1 MKSFFTIALL
11 SILSIPCSF
20 LQAQDKSAVPTL
32 IGTGVYTGETLPLKD
47 LPAITPAE
55 YQIMQEKADQKL
67 LNKKLR
73 LRSYPFSETALPK
86 GPDAVWQKTM
96 GVNGSQKAPLVNFD
110 GQTSP
115 YYPPDCNGVVGPNHY
130 MQTINSTY
138 AIYNKSGTLVAG
150 PTNMNLLFGT
160 VTGSG
165 CNDGDPLILY
175 DEQASRWLAVE
186 FSICGA
192 NDYMLIAVS
201 TTSDPTG
208 TWNKYSFDVADMP
221 DYEKFGIWQDG
232 YYMGDNNSA
241 SNDIYVFQRSVMLA
255 GGASPGMVA
264 FKNPNRPTSIDGF
277 MCVPPADNDG
287 AFAPTG
293 APGIFVAFND
303 DAIAGGADQLWI
315 YELAVNWTTPA
326 SSTFSRVQQL
336 AVSAFDSNFGADW
349 TNIAQPGTTQQLDA
363 IPQVIMN
370 IPQYRNFG
378 TYQTLV
384 CCHSVDVDNTDHA
397 GIRWYEL
404 RRGTQTSGNWSI
416 RQQGTYAPDANSR
429 WMGSIALNGSGK
441 IGLGYSI
448 SSSTVYPGI
457 RYTGQSGAAY
467 SAGTG
472 VLDIPETVIQTGAY
486 SQTAAERWGD
496 YSAISIDPLDDQ
508 TFWFTTE
515 YIGSGGA
522 RKSKIA
528 SFKLAN
534 DPLVTTL
541 AATAI
546 TSSTATLNGS
556 VNPNGLSTTYYFQYG
571 TTISYGTN
579 TTTVSA
585 GSGSSTIAVLA
596 SITSLIPGTTYHF
609 RLVATNSD
617 GTANGSDLLLTPG
630 AATVSTTAASSIA
643 MNSATSGG
651 SVTLEGGSTVTA
663 RGVCW
668 NTSINPVVTGSH
680 TTDGAGLGSFTS
692 SITGLTANTT
702 YHVRAYATNANG
714 TFYGEDLTF
723 NTLCGI
729 FTLPFTE
736 SFTNAVIP
744 NCWSQLDNQGNGQVW
759 QFGVI
764 TGYTPLPALTGNYAY
779 LNSDAYGTGN
789 SQNAD
794 LITPTL
800 DLSGYATV
808 NLAYKHY
815 FRFYTGSS
823 AKVYYSTNN
832 GSTWTLLSTYTATSS
847 PNPTAISQAVNAVAG
862 SSAVR
867 FKWNYTGAYG
877 YYWGIDDVNVTGTIL
892 LPTVTT
898 TAASA
903 IAATTST
910 SGGNVT
916 AAGSSTVT
924 ARGVCWATTANPI
937 ATGSHTTDGSGTGV
951 FTSAITGLNSATLY
965 HVRAYATN
973 TSGTSYGSDL
983 QFTTLASLPVIS
995 TTTPTSITTTTASS
1009 GGNVSGMGG
1018 ATVTARGVCWAT
1030 TLNPTIAGSH
1040 TTDGS
1045 GLGVFTSAITSLIP
1059 NTLYHVRAFAT
1070 NSNGTAY
1077 GSDLQFTTAA
1087 APTLNVTPS
1096 NQNVSSVAGNTTFT
1110 VTSNTTWTVVCD
1122 AVWCS
1127 VPASGTGNGPV
1138 AAIYTVNT
1146 SVISRTAHITVTV
1159 TGLAPVTVTVT
1170 QAGATPTLT
1179 VTPPIQNVTHQ
1190 SGATAFDVLSNTNWS
1205 DESDAVWCTAT
1216 PSGSGNG
1223 TITATYLENTGY
1235 VSRTAHITVSVSGIP
1250 SVEVAL
1256 QQSGADTLLT
1266 VTLFPEGL
1274 FNGTGLNKAHNGS
1287 GEQFAGNIADQITI
1301 EIHSS
1306 VTPYDLVTSALVAYL
1321 NTLGVATV
1329 VIPASLNGLHYIVV
1343 KHRNSIETW
1352 SEIPVLFGN
1361 GSVAYDFT
1369 DLQTRAF
1376 GSNLKP
1382 SGGKFVFPTGDVN
1395 QDGVIDSSD
1404 LVAIDNL
1411 AASFGTG
1418 YVPED
1423 LNGDGAIN
1431 AVDILI
1437 AITNAAEFVKSI
1449 KP

>member
-1 MKSFFTIALL
+1 
-11 SILSIPCSF
+11 
-20 LQAQDKSAVPTL
+20 
-32 IGTGVYTGETLPLKD
+32 
-47 LPAITPAE
+47 
-55 YQIMQEKADQKL
+55 
-67 LNKKLR
+67 
-73 LRSYPFSETALPK
+73 
-86 GPDAVWQKTM
+86 
-96 GVNGSQKAPLVNFD
+96 
-110 GQTSP
+110 
-115 YYPPDCNGVVGPNHY
+115 
-130 MQTINSTY
+130 
-138 AIYNKSGTLVAG
+138 
-150 PTNMNLLFGT
+150 
-160 VTGSG
+160 
-165 CNDGDPLILY
+165 
-175 DEQASRWLAVE
+175 
-186 FSICGA
+186 
-192 NDYMLIAVS
+192 
-201 TTSDPTG
+201 
-208 TWNKYSFDVADMP
+208 
-221 DYEKFGIWQDG
+221 
-232 YYMGDNNSA
+232 
-241 SNDIYVFQRSVMLA
+241 
-255 GGASPGMVA
+255 
-264 FKNPNRPTSIDGF
+264 
-277 MCVPPADNDG
+277 
-287 AFAPTG
+287 
-293 APGIFVAFND
+293 D
-303 DAIAGGADQLWI
+303 DAIGGGADQLWI

-336 AVSAFDSNFGADW
+336 AVSAFDSNFGNDW

-397 GIRWYEL
+397 GVRWYEL

-429 WMGSIALNGSGK
+429 WMGSISLNGSGK

-486 SQTAAERWGD
+486 SQTGAERWGD

-534 DPLVTTL
+534 DPTVTTL

-546 TSSTATLNGS
+546 TSTTATLNGN

-579 TTTVSA
+579 TTSVSA
-585 GSGSSTIAVLA
+585 GSGSGSLAVSA
-596 SITSLIPGTTYHF
+596 SITGLIPGTTYHF

-617 GTANGSDLLLTPG
+617 GTSNGSDLLLIPG
-630 AATVSTTAASSIA
+630 AATLSTTAVSSVG
-643 MNSATSGG
+643 MNSVASGG
-651 SVTLEGGSTVTA
+651 SVILDGGSTVTA

-668 NTSINPVVTGSH
+668 NTSINPVVTGLH
-680 TTDGAGLGSFTS
+680 TTDGAGLGTFTS
-692 SITGLTANTT
+692 SIAGLLANTT
-702 YHVRAYATNANG
+702 YHVRAYATNSNG

-736 SFTNAVIP
+736 SFTNTSIP
-744 NCWSQLDNQGNGQVW
+744 NCWTQSDNQGNGQIW
-759 QFGVI
+759 QFGTI
-764 TGYTPLPALTGNYAY
+764 TGYTSLPALTGNYAY
-779 LNSDAYGTGN
+779 LNSDAYGVGN

-800 DLSGYATV
+800 DLSAYATV
-808 NLAYKHY
+808 NLAFKHY
-815 FRFYTGSS
+815 FRYYSPSS

-832 GSTWTLLSTYTATSS
+832 GSTWTLISTYSATSS

-867 FKWNYTGAYG
+867 FKWNYTGTYA
-877 YYWGIDDVNVTGTIL
+877 YYWGIDDINITGTIS
-892 LPTVTT
+892 LPTLTT

-973 TSGTSYGSDL
+973 TSGTSYGSEL
-983 QFTTLASLPVIS
+983 QFTTLASLPVVS
-995 TTTPTSITTTTASS
+995 TTTPNAITTTTAAS
-1009 GGNVSGMGG
+1009 GGNVSGDGG
-1018 ATVTARGVCWAT
+1018 ATVIARGVCWSS

-1059 NTLYHVRAFAT
+1059 NTLYHVRAYAT
-1070 NSNGTAY
+1070 NSIGTAY
-1077 GSDLQFTTAA
+1077 GNDLQFTTAA
-1087 APTLNVTPS
+1087 APTLSVTPS

-1110 VTSNTTWTVVCD
+1110 VTSNTSWTVVSD

-1127 VPASGTGNGPV
+1127 VQASGTGNGPI

-1146 SVISRTAHITVTV
+1146 SVISRTAYITVTV
-1159 TGLAPVTVTVT
+1159 TGLAPVVVTLT
-1170 QAGATPTLT
+1170 QSGDTPTLT
-1179 VTPPIQNVTHQ
+1179 VTPPIQN
-1190 SGATAFDVLSNTNWS
+1190 ATSQAGTTSFTVLSNTNWNVV
-1205 DESDAVWCTAT
+1205 SDAVWCNAT

-1223 TITATYLENTGY
+1223 TIAADYPENTDY
-1235 VSRTAHITVSVSGIP
+1235 LSRTAHLTVSVSGIP
-1250 SVEVAL
+1250 SVVVAL

-1301 EIHSS
+1301 EVHSS
-1306 VTPYDLVTSALVAYL
+1306 VSPYNLVSPALLADL
-1321 NTLGVATV
+1321 NTLGLATV
-1329 VIPASLNGLHYIVV
+1329 VIPASLNGLYYIVV

-1352 SEIPVLFGN
+1352 SETPVLFGI
-1361 GSVAYDFT
+1361 GSVAYNFT

-1376 GSNLKP
+1376 GSTLKP
-1382 SGGKFVFPTGDVN
+1382 SSGKFVFPTGDVN
-1395 QDGVIDSSD
+1395 QDGVMDALD
-1404 LVAIDNL
+1404 LIAIDNL
-1411 AASFGTG
+1411 AAGFEAG

-1423 LNGDGAIN
+1423 LNGDGVVNALDVLVLIN
-1431 AVDILI
+1431 N
-1437 AITNAAEFVKSI
+1437 ITGFVTSI